1 LLAKVLFSKT
11 NLQQIECLSQAFH
24 INRKGPKK
32 LMLLNVYAL
41 SGGFEKSNVGLMDP
55 SMQKKRLFFE
65 EQPQNT

>member
-1 LLAKVLFSKT
+1 
-11 NLQQIECLSQAFH
+11 
-24 INRKGPKK
+24 
-32 LMLLNVYAL
+32 MLLNVYAL